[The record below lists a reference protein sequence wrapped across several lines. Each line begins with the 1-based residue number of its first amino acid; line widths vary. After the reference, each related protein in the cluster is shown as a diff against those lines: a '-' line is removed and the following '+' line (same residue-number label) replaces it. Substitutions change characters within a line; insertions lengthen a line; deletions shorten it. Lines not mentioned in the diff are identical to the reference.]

1 MTSELPATEH
11 AFDWVRAQL
20 IGEGSPISTPFGERR
35 LTYADYIAS
44 GRALRWVEETLTE
57 RVMPLYAN
65 THTEDSRSGAQTTA
79 LAHQASEYIK
89 GQLGAGSK
97 ATGHREMGH
106 RESGSR
112 CKLVFCGSGSTAA
125 VRRLQDI
132 LGLSVPSSRR
142 EAVLASLPPSERPVV
157 FVGPYEHH
165 SNEVS
170 WRESLAEVVELPL
183 CERGHLD
190 LDALLSALKNPA
202 YLGRP
207 RIGSF
212 SAASNVTGLLTDTR
226 SVARMLHAH
235 GALAFF
241 DFAASA
247 PYVKIDMKPGE
258 PGGYDAI
265 FLSPHKFVGG
275 PGTPGLLCFQEHLY
289 RLAAPST
296 AGGGTVRFVSRQGHA
311 FVTDIEA
318 REDAGTPAIRG
329 KLRAALAF
337 KVKETLN
344 PERIVAREHGLI
356 RQAIDRLRGNPRLH
370 LLGNLDSPRL
380 AVLSFLVRTSGGQP
394 ASHQPASNSSP
405 KTRYLHPRLVVRL
418 LNDLFGIQA
427 RGGCACAGPYGH
439 ALLDISDE
447 TSLRYQSCILS
458 DLEGL
463 KPGWTR
469 LNFAPWL
476 EQNELDFLLSA
487 IEFVAEH
494 GEKFVAL
501 YTFDWQTGAWNH
513 PADAAQPV
521 PDLFTLPLP
530 RRAGTPQAAEYA
542 AYLEQA
548 TTVVAALEAA
558 GSKAT
563 GPGSAPTNERELPQ
577 GVPADLVYFAY

>member
-1 MTSELPATEH
+1 MNSGLPAPEH
-11 AFDWVRAQL
+11 AFSWVRAQL
-20 IGEGSPISTPFGERR
+20 IGEGTPLVTPFGERR
-35 LTYADYIAS
+35 LTYADYVAS

-65 THTEDSRSGAQTTA
+65 THTEDSRSGSQTTR

-89 GQLGAGSK
+89 GQLGADH
-97 ATGHREMGH
+97 T
-106 RESGSR
+106 

-132 LGLSVPSSRR
+132 LGLSVPSVHR
-142 EAVLASLPPSERPVV
+142 ERMLAALPPSERPVV

-190 LDALLSALKNPA
+190 LDALRVALKHPA

-207 RIGSF
+207 RLGSF

-241 DFAASA
+241 DFAASG
-247 PYVKIDMKPGE
+247 PYVQIDMKPGQSD
-258 PGGYDAI
+258 GYDAV

-289 RLAAPST
+289 HLAAPST
-296 AGGGTVRFVSRQGHA
+296 AGGGTVHFVSRQGHA

-337 KVKETLN
+337 KVKETLGRG
-344 PERIVAREHGLI
+344 RIAEREHGLI
-356 RQAIDRLRGNPRLH
+356 RQAIERLRGHPRLH

-380 AVLSFLVRTSGGQP
+380 AVLSFLVRTRSGQTTAGQ
-394 ASHQPASNSSP
+394 
-405 KTRYLHPRLVVRL
+405 YLHPRLVVRL

-439 ALLDISDE
+439 ALLSISDE
-447 TSLRYQSCILS
+447 TSLRYQRCILS

-476 EQNELDFLLSA
+476 EQGELEFMLSA

-494 GEKFVAL
+494 GEKFVPL
-501 YTFDWQTGAWNH
+501 YTFDWQTGAWSH
-513 PADAAQPV
+513 PTDGGQPL
-521 PDLFTLPLP
+521 PDLFNLPLP
-530 RRAGTPQAAEYA
+530 PEARSGRDEDYA
-542 AYLEQA
+542 RYLQEA
-548 TTVVAALEAA
+548 TSLAA
-558 GSKAT
+558 GLSGTSAT
-563 GPGSAPTNERELPQ
+563 ERVLPQ
-577 GVPADLVYFAY
+577 NVPADLVYFAY

>member
-1 MTSELPATEH
+1 MTSELPAPEH
-11 AFDWVRAQL
+11 AFNWVREQL
-20 IGEGSPISTPFGERR
+20 IGEGTPISTPFGERR

-89 GQLGAGSK
+89 GQLGADQS
-97 ATGHREMGH
+97 
-106 RESGSR
+106 

-132 LGLSVPSSRR
+132 LGLSVPSVHR
-142 EAVLASLPPSERPVV
+142 ERMLAALPPSERPVV

-190 LDALLSALKNPA
+190 LDALLAALKNPA

-241 DFAASA
+241 DFAASG
-247 PYVKIDMKPGE
+247 PYVQIDMKPGK
-258 PGGYDAI
+258 PDGYDAI

-289 RLAAPST
+289 HLSAPST

-311 FVTDIEA
+311 FVDDIEA

-337 KVKETLN
+337 KVKETLK
-344 PERIVAREHGLI
+344 PERIVEREHGLI
-356 RQAIDRLRGNPRLH
+356 SQAIERLRGNPRLH

-380 AVLSFLVRTSGGQP
+380 AVLSFLVRTSGG
-394 ASHQPASNSSP
+394 S
-405 KTRYLHPRLVVRL
+405 YLHPRLAVRL

-513 PADAAQPV
+513 PADADQPL
-521 PDLFTLPLP
+521 PDLFALPQP
-530 RRAGTPQAAEYA
+530 AGRGRDQSPDQDRDQSYA

-548 TTVVAALEAA
+548 RALVTGLSGAAENGQVNA
-558 GSKAT
+558 
-563 GPGSAPTNERELPQ
+563 RVLPQ
-577 GVPADLVYFAY
+577 GVPADLVYFTY

>member
-1 MTSELPATEH
+1 MISSQSSDGLPTPSDPFA
-11 AFDWVRAQL
+11 WVREQL
-20 IGEGSPISTPFGERR
+20 IGEGTPILTPFGERR

-65 THTEDSRSGAQTTA
+65 THTEDSRSGAQTTH

-89 GQLGAGSK
+89 RQLGADAG
-97 ATGHREMGH
+97 
-106 RESGSR
+106 

-132 LGLSVPSSRR
+132 LGLSVPSVHR
-142 EAVLASLPPSERPVV
+142 ERLLAGLPPEQRPVV

-190 LDALLSALKNPA
+190 LDALRLALKDPA
-202 YLGRP
+202 YQGRP

-226 SVARMLHAH
+226 SVARLLHAH

-241 DFAASA
+241 DFAASG
-247 PYVKIDMKPGE
+247 PYVQIDMKPGQ
-258 PGGYDAI
+258 PDGYDAV

-289 RLAAPST
+289 QLAAPST

-311 FVTDIEA
+311 FVDDIEA

-337 KVKETLN
+337 RVKEMLS
-344 PERIVAREHGLI
+344 PARIVEREHGLVG
-356 RQAIDRLRGNPRLH
+356 QAIARLRHHPRLH

-380 AVLSFLVRTSGGQP
+380 AVLSFLVRTAGG
-394 ASHQPASNSSP
+394 S
-405 KTRYLHPRLVVRL
+405 YLHPRLVVRL

-439 ALLDISDE
+439 ALLSISDE

-476 EQNELDFLLSA
+476 DPAELEFLLAA

-494 GEKFVAL
+494 GERFVPL
-501 YTFDWQTGAWNH
+501 YSFDWQTGAWSH
-513 PADAAQPV
+513 PADRQQPV
-521 PDLFTLPLP
+521 PDLFALP
-530 RRAGTPQAAEYA
+530 RVPAADPATRDRDYA
-542 AYLEQA
+542 AYLERA
-548 TTVVAALEAA
+548 
-558 GSKAT
+558 
-563 GPGSAPTNERELPQ
+563 RELVGSLEPLEVTRPLPRE
-577 GVPADLVYFAY
+577 VPADLVYFAY

>member
-1 MTSELPATEH
+1 MTTALPAPEQ
-11 AFDWVRAQL
+11 AFAWVREEL
-20 IGEGSPISTPFGERR
+20 IGEGTAIQTPFGERR

-44 GRALRWVEETLTE
+44 GRSLRWVEETLTE

-65 THTEDSRSGAQTTA
+65 THTEDSRSGAQTTH
-79 LAHQASEYIK
+79 LAHAASEYIK
-89 GQLGAGSK
+89 TQLGADHS
-97 ATGHREMGH
+97 
-106 RESGSR
+106 

-132 LGLSVPSSRR
+132 LGLSVPSVHR
-142 EAVLASLPPSERPVV
+142 ERMLAALPPHERPVV

-190 LDALLSALKNPA
+190 LDALLAALKNPA
-202 YLGRP
+202 YLNRP

-241 DFAASA
+241 DFAASG
-247 PYVKIDMKPGE
+247 PYVKIDMKPGR
-258 PGGYDAI
+258 PDGYDAI

-275 PGTPGLLCFQEHLY
+275 PGTPGLLCFQQHLY
-289 RLAAPST
+289 HLATPST

-311 FVTDIEA
+311 FVDDIEA

-344 PERIVAREHGLI
+344 PERIVEREHALI
-356 RQAIDRLRGNPRLH
+356 SQAIARLRGNPRLH

-380 AVLSFLVRTSGGQP
+380 AVLSFLVRTHNGPTQGG
-394 ASHQPASNSSP
+394 S
-405 KTRYLHPRLVVRL
+405 YLHPRLAVRL

-439 ALLDISDE
+439 ALLSISDE
-447 TSLRYQSCILS
+447 TSLRYQTCILS

-476 EQNELDFLLSA
+476 QPDELDFILSA
-487 IEFVAEH
+487 VEFVAEH
-494 GEKFVAL
+494 GQKFVAL
-501 YTFDWQTGAWNH
+501 YSFDWRTGAWSH
-513 PADAAQPV
+513 PADASRPV
-521 PDLFTLPLP
+521 PDLFDLPLP
-530 RRAGTPQAAEYA
+530 ERADPATRDRDYA
-542 AYLEQA
+542 AALEQA
-548 TTVVAALEAA
+548 QATVDGLDAASS
-558 GSKAT
+558 GT
-563 GPGSAPTNERELPQ
+563 PRPLPRD
-577 GVPADLVYFAY
+577 VPKDLVYFTY

>member
-1 MTSELPATEH
+1 MTPGLPAPAE
-11 AFDWVRAQL
+11 AFAWVRDQL
-20 IGEGSPISTPFGERR
+20 IGEGTPMVTPFGERR
-35 LTYADYIAS
+35 LIYADYVAS
-44 GRALRWVEETLTE
+44 GRGLRWVEDTLME

-79 LAHQASEYIK
+79 LAHQASEYVK
-89 GQLGAGSK
+89 SQLGADQS
-97 ATGHREMGH
+97 
-106 RESGSR
+106 

-132 LGLSVPSSRR
+132 LGLSVPSVHR
-142 EAVLASLPPSERPVV
+142 ERLLASLPPQQRPVV

-190 LDALLSALKNPA
+190 QDALLAALKNPA

-241 DFAASA
+241 DFAASG
-247 PYVKIDMKPGE
+247 PYVNIDMKPGR
-258 PGGYDAI
+258 PDGYDAV

-275 PGTPGLLCFQEHLY
+275 PGAPGLLCFQEHLY
-289 RLAAPST
+289 HLSVPST

-311 FVTDIEA
+311 FVDDIEA

-337 KVKETLN
+337 RVKEALH
-344 PERIVAREHGLI
+344 PARIQEREHALI
-356 RQAIDRLRGNPRLH
+356 SQAIARLRGNPGLH
-370 LLGNLDSPRL
+370 LLGNLDAPRL
-380 AVLSFLVRTSGGQP
+380 AVLSFLVRTTGVTPQAAGTAGEHSTAAG
-394 ASHQPASNSSP
+394 
-405 KTRYLHPRLVVRL
+405 RYLHPRLVVRL

-439 ALLDISDE
+439 ALLNISDE
-447 TSLRYQSCILS
+447 TSLRYQTCILS

-476 EQNELDFLLSA
+476 EAEELEFLLTA
-487 IEFVAEH
+487 IEFVAQH
-494 GEKFVAL
+494 GQKFVSL
-501 YTFDWQTGAWNH
+501 YAFNWQTGAWSH
-513 PADAAQPV
+513 PADALQPV
-521 PDLFTLPLP
+521 PDLFALPLP
-530 RRAGTPQAAEYA
+530 ARGDPATRSRDYAQAMREAHA
-542 AYLEQA
+542 AVQ
-548 TTVVAALEAA
+548 ALETGQPEAA
-558 GSKAT
+558 R
-563 GPGSAPTNERELPQ
+563 PLPQ
-577 GVPADLVYFAY
+577 DVPGDLVYFAY

>member
-1 MTSELPATEH
+1 MTTELPAPEH
-11 AFDWVRAQL
+11 AFSWVREQL
-20 IGEGSPISTPFGERR
+20 IGEGTPISTPFGERR

-89 GQLGAGSK
+89 GQLGADS
-97 ATGHREMGH
+97 T
-106 RESGSR
+106 

-132 LGLSVPSSRR
+132 LGLSVPSVHR
-142 EAVLASLPPSERPVV
+142 ERMLAALPPSERPVV

-183 CERGHLD
+183 CERGHLA
-190 LDALLSALKNPA
+190 LDALLAALKNPA

-212 SAASNVTGLLTDTR
+212 SAASNVTGLITDTR

-241 DFAASA
+241 DFAASG
-247 PYVKIDMKPGE
+247 PYVQIDMKPGK
-258 PGGYDAI
+258 PDGYDAI

-289 RLAAPST
+289 HLATPST

-311 FVTDIEA
+311 FVDDIEA

-337 KVKETLN
+337 KVKETLK
-344 PERIVAREHGLI
+344 PERIVEREHSLI
-356 RQAIDRLRGNPRLH
+356 SQAIERLRGNPRLH

-380 AVLSFLVRTSGGQP
+380 AVLSFLVRTSGG
-394 ASHQPASNSSP
+394 S
-405 KTRYLHPRLVVRL
+405 YLHPRLAVRL

-476 EQNELDFLLSA
+476 EQAELEFLLSA

-513 PADAAQPV
+513 PADADQPV
-521 PDLFTLPLP
+521 PDLFALPLS
-530 RRAGTPQAAEYA
+530 QAAGRGRDQDRDQSYA

-548 TTVVAALEAA
+548 RALVAGLSGAA
-558 GSKAT
+558 DKG
-563 GPGSAPTNERELPQ
+563 RVLPQ

>member
-1 MTSELPATEH
+1 MTAALPTPAD
-11 AFDWVRAQL
+11 AFAWVREQL
-20 IGEGSPISTPFGERR
+20 IGDGTPIQTPFGERR
-35 LTYADYIAS
+35 LTYADYVAS

-79 LAHQASEYIK
+79 LAHQASEYVK
-89 GQLGAGSK
+89 AQLGADAS
-97 ATGHREMGH
+97 
-106 RESGSR
+106 

-132 LGLSVPSSRR
+132 LGLSVPSVHR
-142 EAVLASLPPSERPVV
+142 ERLLAAMPRAERPVV

-190 LDALLSALKNPA
+190 LDALLVALKNPA

-226 SVARMLHAH
+226 SVARLLHAH

-241 DFAASA
+241 DFAASG
-247 PYVKIDMKPGE
+247 PYVQIDMKPGR
-258 PGGYDAI
+258 PDGYDAV

-289 RLAAPST
+289 HLATPST

-311 FVTDIEA
+311 FVDDIEA

-329 KLRAALAF
+329 KLRTALAF
-337 KVKETLN
+337 KVKETLD
-344 PERIVAREHGLI
+344 PAQIERREHALI
-356 RQAIDRLRGNPRLH
+356 SRAISRLRGNPRLH

-380 AVLSFLVRTSGGQP
+380 AVLSFLVRTESGQGAVSQ
-394 ASHQPASNSSP
+394 
-405 KTRYLHPRLVVRL
+405 YLHPRLVVRL

-439 ALLDISDE
+439 ALLNISDE
-447 TSLRYQSCILS
+447 TSLRYQTCILS

-476 EQNELDFLLSA
+476 EEAELDFLLSA
-487 IEFVAEH
+487 LEFVAEH
-494 GEKFVAL
+494 GEAFVPL
-501 YTFDWQTGAWNH
+501 YTFDWKTGAWHH
-513 PADAAQPV
+513 PADADQPL
-521 PDLFTLPLP
+521 PDLFGLPAVP
-530 RRAGTPQAAEYA
+530 VKASGAASDHEN
-542 AYLEQA
+542 YLQEA
-548 TTVVAALEAA
+548 RKLAAALSTSGPQTTREA
-558 GSKAT
+558 
-563 GPGSAPTNERELPQ
+563 PQ
-577 GVPADLVYFAY
+577 SVPADLVYFAY

>member
-1 MTSELPATEH
+1 LTGADSFAGAEPFA
-11 AFDWVRAQL
+11 WVRDQL
-20 IGEGSPISTPFGERR
+20 IGEGTPINTPFGTRR

-44 GRALRWVEETLTE
+44 GRALRWVEETLQQ

-89 GQLGAGSK
+89 GQLGAGGWGADS
-97 ATGHREMGH
+97 
-106 RESGSR
+106 S
-112 CKLVFCGSGSTAA
+112 CKLIFCGSGSTAA

-132 LGLSVPSSRR
+132 LGLSVPSIHR
-142 EAVLASLPPSERPVV
+142 ERLLASLPPQQRPVV

-190 LDALLSALKNPA
+190 QDALLAALKNPA
-202 YLGRP
+202 YLNRP

-241 DFAASA
+241 DFAASG
-247 PYVKIDMKPGE
+247 PYVQIDMKPGQ
-258 PGGYDAI
+258 PDGYDAI
-265 FLSPHKFVGG
+265 FLSPHKFAGG
-275 PGTPGLLCFQEHLY
+275 PGTPGLLCFQQHLY
-289 RLAAPST
+289 HLAVPST
-296 AGGGTVRFVSRQGHA
+296 AGGGTVRFVNRQGHV
-311 FVTDIEA
+311 FLDDIEA

-329 KLRAALAF
+329 KLRTALAF
-337 KVKETLN
+337 KVKELLT
-344 PERIVAREHGLI
+344 PARIVEREHHLI
-356 RQAIDRLRGNPRLH
+356 SQVISRLRGNPRLH

-380 AVLSFLVRTSGGQP
+380 AVLSFLVR
-394 ASHQPASNSSP
+394 ASAGSF
-405 KTRYLHPRLVVRL
+405 LHPRFVVRL
-418 LNDLFGIQA
+418 LNDLFGIQT

-439 ALLDISDE
+439 ALLGVSDE
-447 TSLRYQSCILS
+447 ASQRLQSCILS
-458 DLEGL
+458 DLDGL

-476 EQNELDFLLSA
+476 EPHELEFLLSA
-487 IEFVAEH
+487 LEFVAEH
-494 GEKFVAL
+494 GEKFVPL
-501 YTFDWQTGAWNH
+501 YQFCWQTGAWSH
-513 PADAAQPV
+513 PADAAEPT
-521 PDLFTLPLP
+521 PDLFHLPLP
-530 RRAGTPQAAEYA
+530 APGNAASQVHDYA

-548 TTVVAALEAA
+548 HELAQQLSGQPPEAVR
-558 GSKAT
+558 
-563 GPGSAPTNERELPQ
+563 PLPPE
-577 GVPADLVYFAY
+577 VPADLVYFAY

>member
-1 MTSELPATEH
+1 MTTALPTPAE
-11 AFDWVRAQL
+11 AFAWVREGL
-20 IGEGSPISTPFGERR
+20 IGEGTPIATPFGERR

-79 LAHQASEYIK
+79 LAHSASEYIK
-89 GQLGAGSK
+89 GQLGAGSQEQG
-97 ATGHREMGH
+97 A
-106 RESGSR
+106 R

-132 LGLSVPSSRR
+132 LGLSVPSVHR
-142 EAVLASLPPSERPVV
+142 ERMLAALPPHERPVV

-190 LDALLSALKNPA
+190 LDALKAALKNPA
-202 YLGRP
+202 YRSRP

-226 SVARMLHAH
+226 SVARLLHAH

-241 DFAASA
+241 DFAASG
-247 PYVKIDMKPGE
+247 PYVQIDMKPGK
-258 PGGYDAI
+258 PDGYDAI

-289 RLAAPST
+289 HLATPST

-311 FVTDIEA
+311 FVDDIEA

-337 KVKETLN
+337 KVKETLD
-344 PERIVAREHGLI
+344 PVRIVEREHALI
-356 RQAIDRLRGNPRLH
+356 SQAISRLRGNPRLH

-380 AVLSFLVRTSGGQP
+380 AVLSFLVRTQVVRTAGG
-394 ASHQPASNSSP
+394 S
-405 KTRYLHPRLVVRL
+405 YLHPRLVVRL

-439 ALLDISDE
+439 ALLNISDE
-447 TSLRYQSCILS
+447 TSLRYQTCILS

-476 EQNELDFLLSA
+476 EQGELDFLLSA
-487 IEFVAEH
+487 TEFVAEH
-494 GEKFVAL
+494 GEKFVPL
-501 YTFDWQTGAWNH
+501 YSFDWQTGAWSH
-513 PADAAQPV
+513 PADAARPV
-521 PDLFTLPLP
+521 PDLFNLPLP
-530 RRAGTPQAAEYA
+530 RGTGSGRDRDYAGYLREALVLAAE
-542 AYLEQA
+542 LGGQQ
-548 TTVVAALEAA
+548 
-558 GSKAT
+558 
-563 GPGSAPTNERELPQ
+563 PGTERTLPQ